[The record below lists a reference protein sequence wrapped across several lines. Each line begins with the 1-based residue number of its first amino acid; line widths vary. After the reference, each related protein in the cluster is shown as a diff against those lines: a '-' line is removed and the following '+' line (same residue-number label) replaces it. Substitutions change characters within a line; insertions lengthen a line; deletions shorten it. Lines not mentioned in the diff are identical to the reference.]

1 MQYALAASTI
11 LFASTALAAVHQVQV
26 GPGLIFNPDSIS
38 DVAEGDTIDVTFGAG
53 HDIVQST
60 FDSPCEAME
69 GAIFSGPSPS
79 DGDVFSF
86 EVNSTDPMWFFCSVG
101 NHCQSGMAL
110 AINPTSERTID
121 DYKTAAEGVSSSTTP
136 QGDSP
141 SGGVIGTGTEESSS
155 DSSSSASPSSS
166 ATESASESAS
176 QTSSTAEAS
185 STDSGSGAAGLRV
198 GMGLVGG
205 AVAAV
210 AAFAL

>member
-11 LFASTALAAVHQVQV
+11 LFASTTLAAVHKVQV

-38 DVAEGDTIDVTFGAG
+38 DVAEGDTIDVTFGSG

-60 FDSPCEAME
+60 FDQPCQPIQN
-69 GAIFSGPSPS
+69 AIFSGPSPS

-86 EVNSTDPMWFFCSVG
+86 EVNSTDPMWFYCSVPG
-101 NHCQSGMAL
+101 HCEAGMAL

-121 DYKTAAEGVSSSTTP
+121 DYKSAASSVSSSNTP
-136 QGDSP
+136 SGDSP
-141 SGGVIGTGTEESSS
+141 VGGTIGSGTE
-155 DSSSSASPSSS
+155 DSSSGSSSTPSSS

-176 QTSSTAEAS
+176 QTSSTASAS
-185 STDSGSGAAGLRV
+185 STGSGSGAAGLRV

-205 AVAAV
+205 ALAAA